1 MKGAS
6 YRAIRAGGD
15 SLSVTIRPSSHRTAP
30 CGIRQKRTA
39 DENGAVGRLFTL
51 YHDTRGPLN
60 LLCTAPT
67 DDAVRC
73 AAERCQRSRGVHD
86 VHPVAS
92 ALQAGL
98 VLFAVRFAHGLF
110 IDVLS
115 LTFSVHA
122 MLSFRPLTSTVA
134 ACVLVIGG
142 LFAGAPS
149 VHAQSFDI
157 ESADVCDILQQIPQ
171 TEGVVSILTE
181 EWIEGIWRAADRQ
194 IYSYSDGN
202 LADIVFQVRLFFEW
216 QNDTRARS
224 EYDNSGRLKVC
235 TLQDW
240 DPTQGGRWAN
250 ATRIERTF
258 DGDGNVETILIS
270 SWEDDDWEPL
280 GRSTLSYDDDGN
292 VTERVTE
299 AWDRDAEQWIPGQRT
314 ENTYD
319 GSGNL
324 TEKLEQVWLGDWIDD
339 RLTMNTYDAE
349 GALEQTIVQSRPS
362 PFSLDLENDTRTT
375 YTRENKSIVETAIED
390 TWDGAD
396 WTPAARTTTQIND
409 DGLPTERIEDTR
421 EGGDWVRSNRTE
433 TSYVTVGGIPKVL
446 STLEQTCGSN
456 CVAPGA
462 TWENVSQTMFSYTE
476 VLPVELASFVVAES
490 DDGALLTWETASETN
505 NAGFEIQ
512 RRVGPDGAFASLG
525 FVDGA
530 GTTSAPQQYRFSDA
544 DLPFTAEQVTYRLK
558 QIDVDGAFEYS
569 PEVELN
575 RNAPARL
582 ALHGNYPNPFRDQT
596 TIRYELPQPESVRL
610 EVFDVR
616 GRRVAQLVTD
626 EQPAGRN
633 EIAFQAD
640 RLPSGIYFVRLLVDG
655 QSLSRRM
662 TVVR

>member
-1 MKGAS
+1 
-6 YRAIRAGGD
+6 
-15 SLSVTIRPSSHRTAP
+15 
-30 CGIRQKRTA
+30 
-39 DENGAVGRLFTL
+39 
-51 YHDTRGPLN
+51 
-60 LLCTAPT
+60 
-67 DDAVRC
+67 
-73 AAERCQRSRGVHD
+73 
-86 VHPVAS
+86 
-92 ALQAGL
+92 
-98 VLFAVRFAHGLF
+98 
-110 IDVLS
+110 
-115 LTFSVHA
+115 
-122 MLSFRPLTSTVA
+122 
-134 ACVLVIGG
+134 
-142 LFAGAPS
+142 
-149 VHAQSFDI
+149 
-157 ESADVCDILQQIPQ
+157 VCDILQQIPQ
-171 TEGVVSILTE
+171 TEGVVSTLTQ
-181 EWIEGIWRAADRQ
+181 EWIEGVWRPADRQ
-194 IYSYSDGN
+194 IYSYSNGD
-202 LADIVFQVRLFFEW
+202 LMDIVFQVRLFFEW

-240 DPTQGGRWAN
+240 DPSQGGQWAN
-250 ATRIERTF
+250 SLRIERTF
-258 DGDGNVETILIS
+258 DGNGNVEIILIS
-270 SWEDDDWEPL
+270 SWEDGDWEPL
-280 GRSTLSYDDDGN
+280 GQTTLSYDDDGN

-299 AWDRDAEQWIPGQRT
+299 GWDPDGEQWIPGQRT

-319 GSGNL
+319 GDGNL
-324 TEKLEQVWLGDWIDD
+324 TEKLEQVWLGDWVDD
-339 RLTMNTYDAE
+339 RLTMNTYDSE
-349 GALEQTIVQSRPS
+349 GLLEQTIVQSRPNS

-375 YTRENKSIVETAIED
+375 YTRDGNPVVETAIED
-390 TWDGAD
+390 TWDGAS
-396 WTPAARTTTQIND
+396 WIQAARTTSQFNSD
-409 DGLPTERIEDTR
+409 NLPTEQIEDTWS
-421 EGGDWVRSNRTE
+421 GANWVREQRTE
-433 TSYVTVGGIPKVL
+433 TSFVTVGGVL
-446 STLEQTCGSN
+446 KILNTLEQTCGGN

-490 DDGALLTWETASETN
+490 SDGALLTWETVSETN

-512 RRVGPDGAFASLG
+512 RRVGPDGSFAALG

-530 GTTSAPQQYRFSDA
+530 GTTSTLQRYRFSDA

-569 PEVELN
+569 PEVEMN

-582 ALHGNYPNPFRDQT
+582 ALHGNYPNPFRDRT
-596 TIRYELPQPESVRL
+596 LIRYELPQPESVRL